1 MPLLPNLQVKYVQV
15 FTRGL
20 PAPDESQEKEEEE
33 EAGTGFVLSLVHKGT
48 GSRVGRAIQGDT
60 ASYSALIRLSIF
72 LPSFITFTSLVLVFL
87 LAVLLH
93 FELLLL
99 FVVDKSGLE

>member
-1 MPLLPNLQVKYVQV
+1 MPLLPNLQVKHVQV

-20 PAPDESQEKEEEE
+20 PAPDESQEKEEEK
-33 EAGTGFVLSLVHKGT
+33 AGTGFVLSLVHKGT